1 MQPQTIKKLHSW
13 HAWSGLLSGINIFIL
28 SVTGA
33 ILVFVHELHHA
44 IGPELPLHITTD
56 RPEAYADAPLAPVV
70 AAMQAENPAAV
81 PAGLGIPTVA
91 DHAEDPDHFIYFLE
105 MHPADDVGG
114 SDHDRHIAYFFDPLT
129 REFAPKSD
137 VVDIPEWI
145 WYLHANL
152 FLGFAGQIFLGI
164 VGIAFLIST
173 VTGLIIYGP
182 FMKGVF
188 FGALRRG
195 LTWRLLLADWHKL
208 IGIGTLGFNL
218 LMAVTGI
225 LLTLGQVLINLYS
238 YSVISSLEPVAFE
251 EGASRHAIVSVDQ
264 VVATARETFPDKN
277 LRWIS
282 FPGQLQGD
290 HHYVAFA
297 YEEGRFFSRI
307 PYVALI
313 NAYDAEL
320 SLTVDLPWYI
330 TMIYIA
336 VPLHFG
342 DFGGLPL
349 RIVYAFFGL
358 SAGALSVT
366 GFIMYAIKYRRRRYE
381 GVDSDVANQN
391 TPAASRE
398 TARSISGGLS

>member
-1 MQPQTIKKLHSW
+1 
-13 HAWSGLLSGINIFIL
+13 
-28 SVTGA
+28 
-33 ILVFVHELHHA
+33 
-44 IGPELPLHITTD
+44 
-56 RPEAYADAPLAPVV
+56 
-70 AAMQAENPAAV
+70 
-81 PAGLGIPTVA
+81 
-91 DHAEDPDHFIYFLE
+91 
-105 MHPADDVGG
+105 
-114 SDHDRHIAYFFDPLT
+114 
-129 REFAPKSD
+129 
-137 VVDIPEWI
+137 
-145 WYLHANL
+145 
-152 FLGFAGQIFLGI
+152 
-164 VGIAFLIST
+164 
-173 VTGLIIYGP
+173 
-182 FMKGVF
+182 MKGVF

-238 YSVISSLEPVAFE
+238 YSVISSLEPIAFD
-251 EGASRHAIVSVDQ
+251 EGASRPAIVSVDR
-264 VVATARETFPDKN
+264 VVTTARETFPDKN
-277 LRWIS
+277 VRWIS

-297 YEEGRFFSRI
+297 YQAGRFFSRI

-366 GFIMYAIKYRRRRYE
+366 GFIMYAIKYRRRKREADGMDAE
-381 GVDSDVANQN
+381 GLAA
-391 TPAASRE
+391 PAADQEAVSGV
-398 TARSISGGLS
+398 SGGASS